1 MYQNGYFDTIG
12 GQEVLN
18 SIATSLRRIADAKEK
33 EVGNLSNEEIE
44 KIYRKRE
51 HMYLIEDAKFQYY
64 IQYKFGQDD
73 VGEEEACSQLE
84 TSLGKDIWERFV
96 SGFSDMQDCNVAD
109 NDTWQMAIGNVLD
122 QIGASEK

>member
-1 MYQNGYFDTIG
+1 MYQNSYFDTVG
-12 GQEVLN
+12 GQKVLN

-33 EVGNLSNEEIE
+33 ETGKLSDEEIE

-51 HMYLIEDAKFQYY
+51 HMYRVEDAKFQYY
-64 IQYKFGQDD
+64 IQYKLGQDD

-96 SGFSDMQDCNVAD
+96 SEFSDMQDCNVAE
-109 NDTWQMAIGNVLD
+109 NDTWQMAIGNVLG
-122 QIGASEK
+122 QISASEK